1 MLKLKKYES
10 KYRVLICLEHFPK
23 QLLDEM
29 AAPHNVEFEAAKF
42 LQKLIH
48 ESTDEPAKL
57 ATKLYVILQHM
68 RASGKENSMPYQVI
82 SKAMETVINQH
93 GLDIEALTSSRIT
106 LASGS
111 HSLEVARTPAAG
123 CSQSV
128 GAFAESKPGISD
140 NETSRTDGFASS
152 KPPAAPSSM
161 GHDPFQGCASQ
172 RSTRSF
178 DQESPSSMDTRSTN
192 SHSQDRRE
200 AAGWEQQGAE
210 RDPKRAS
217 TKRKRS
223 DTSAVEAQI
232 DNSQQPDVHTGISDI
247 RKERLIGKVE
257 IPGTFP
263 GGPVDPSGGKGPVDS
278 EYWKQGFIK
287 GSASN
292 FRERAVPGHLV
303 LPNQCDLGMANA
315 SSGSRLDAAGI
326 SQMPPNADRLLQGVN
341 ASNVGE
347 MGMLGTA
354 ASRDTGKSPV
364 IQASVS
370 SMPFKE
376 HHLKQLRAQCLVFLA
391 FRNGLPPKRL
401 HLEIALGNILP
412 KEGPSGYV
420 DGAQS
425 EVIADKGK
433 QAICEASSAAEV
445 TSLQGNIATIGKNER
460 GPTSSL
466 ATKIGPDADTISKET
481 ENAKVMEVK
490 PGPTDT
496 SPTDEEKKQLSGRG
510 TLEAEL
516 QSQPG
521 GANHVACAT
530 GVNKQLKPETVR
542 WTGVAH
548 NDPSRSV
555 LPASM
560 LHDFGSRRESSL
572 LPQHDN
578 STQIQQHGD
587 SHLSSSWKA
596 VNGMDS
602 GYHRQV
608 APNEANLLL
617 RTTAY
622 DDSALETQRRSIPDV
637 PRIVPSCEDEDKS
650 ISAGLAPSPKYTLS
664 EKWILAHQKRK
675 LATEQKWTQKMQK
688 ADQRIVSRF
697 NELKETVSSSEDIS
711 AKTRSVI
718 ELKKLQLLELQRH
731 LRRNILNDFF
741 KPIQREMDQLKSIKK
756 HRIGRRLKH
765 VEKYEQKMKEE
776 RQKRIRERQKEFF
789 SEIEVHRE
797 RLEDMFKFKRERCK
811 GFNRY
816 VKEFHKRK
824 ERIHREKIDRIQREK
839 INLLKI
845 NDVEG
850 YLRMVQDAKSDRV
863 KQLLK
868 ETEKYLQKLGSKLKE
883 AKSMARSV
891 EMDENRNAVVD
902 DSAEAGVET
911 EDENDQAKHYKESNE
926 KYYMIAHSVK
936 ENITEQPSGLLGGKL
951 REYQMNGL
959 RWLVSLYNNHL
970 NGILA
975 DEMGLGKTVQV
986 ISLLCYLM
994 ETKND
999 RGPFLVVVPSSVLP
1013 GWEQEMTL
1021 WAPAIN
1027 KIVYAGPPE
1036 ERRRL
1041 FKESIIHQKFNVLLT
1056 TYEYLMNKH
1065 DRPKLS
1071 KIHWHYI
1078 IIDEGHRIKNAS
1090 CKLNA
1095 DLKHYHST
1103 HRLLLTGTPLQNNLE
1118 ELWALLNFLLPNIF
1132 NSSEDFSQW
1141 FNKPFESNAD
1151 NSADEALLSEEENL
1165 LIINRLH
1172 QVLRPFV
1179 LRRLKHKVEN
1189 ELPEKIERLVRC
1201 EASAYQKLLMQRV
1214 EDNLGALG
1222 MSKARAVHNS
1232 VMELR
1237 NICNHPYLSQLHAE
1251 EVDCWIPKHYLPP
1264 IVRLCGKLEMLDR
1277 LLPKLKATNHRVLLF
1292 STMTRLLDVMEEYLV
1307 GKQYR
1312 YLRLDGHTSGLE
1324 RGALIEQFNRPG
1336 SPFFIFLLS
1345 IRAGGVGV
1353 NLQAADTVIIFDT
1366 DWNPQVDLQAQARAH
1381 RIGQKKDV
1389 LVLRLETVHTVE
1401 EQVRAAAEHKLGVAN
1416 QSITAGFFDNNT
1428 SAEDRREYLE
1438 SLLRECKKEEAAPVL
1453 DDDGLNDIL
1462 ARSES
1467 EIDVFEAVDQKR
1479 REEEMALW
1487 KRLVL
1492 EQGNRCSEDI
1502 PPLPSRLVTDD
1513 DLKAF
1518 YEAMK
1523 IYEVAS
1529 AEASSSSGMKRK
1541 SGYLGGFDTQ
1551 EYGRGKRAREVRSY
1565 EELWTEEEFEKMCEA
1580 DSPEAAKPKGE
1591 QVDVLMPAS
1600 NSQTACKVELSS
1612 QTPQAVPP
1620 TLVSSALVNK
1630 DVTPP
1635 VKRGRGRPRRTPI
1648 SASSADGVSKPEA
1661 HKVTAASTVESTGLN
1676 SQDAS
1681 AIPNDVSGVSQQVH
1695 AVISPNSQAV
1705 SPLPSSVDPVAE
1717 SSPGCTSVPQPK
1729 RQGRKV
1735 HSIEKN
1741 VQGQSGAETVRRR
1754 GRKPGRPSSSAASG
1768 LVVQDPKP
1776 NDQSVKQP
1784 SSDICATVNTA
1795 PAQNNNTLAGNP
1807 GALLPKSSDG
1817 STSLIVEDSKSS
1829 EVPVKQASA
1838 DVAPKIVAPVT
1849 DTEPCKSNVLPDRL
1863 NSFVEESGAGITL
1876 RDPKPNEKS
1885 VKQAPSDAAVVAVAT
1900 SASSDVS
1907 QGQCAYVSAS
1917 STGLG
1922 EIIPPSAGAE
1932 LHGITGH
1939 SAVAS
1944 SDSALPGSAGLRRGR
1959 KQTQKPQSGTEPV
1972 RRRGRKRGQTSSTAP
1987 EPPIAQDSNSG
1998 EQLKNRGATV
2008 ASTVAYVTAPSGAV
2022 NVGTSTHVVTVPVI
2036 PVVRVSGFVPGSTGV
2051 AGVSGLHHVSVGFS
2065 PDIPASSESSSLPS
2079 GTPDAPSVIPR
2090 IPAPLQ
2096 TQGQSQKG
2104 QVGEVV
2110 PRRRGRRKSTVAVA
2124 VPDNLGLQD
2133 GKGLEIVERKV
2144 IATRSRQISVSQS
2157 KNVQDETHKND
2168 ASVALAIKDSKTS
2181 VSCDIASSVG
2191 QSRDLHLVLNPS
2203 IVASASVKT
2212 NELSKCS
2219 EVSHANLTGD
2229 VKPNRNPANPP
2240 PISSSGITNV
2250 IVLALESTAPAVD
2263 HTGINFGTMPAKEG
2277 LELQRDKNSAQGVLA
2292 SKPDSGTQQ
2301 LSYAADTAI
2310 LEEDM
2315 CAPPGF
2321 DTPRPCYIGTAVK
2334 TSLESED
2341 TGITKS
2347 PDPNKSSVVL
2357 ALESANV
2364 DLCSVTYQGTA
2375 EKEET
2380 CDLLTGKDSA
2390 RGSMHSSM
2398 LQGSQPEIDSSAEI
2412 MTTGQPEEEMSAPPG
2427 FDIPQQPLSETTV
2440 AKFPLSGD
2448 SSEKKDIFVSSK
2460 VTCDSIAGIGFDKN
2474 LAGLNNASTESLEPL
2489 RFSTSAPSS
2498 SFMDSHGDHSLT
2510 VGSYSADNIKE
2521 SGDLLE
2527 EDSLPPGFAT
2537 SQTRLVQDKNN
2548 QSCGS
2553 TEGHIPVESV
2563 PRNGPTDSE
2572 YEHKES
2578 DAHGNVQSVKAT
2590 SIADIQMVESEE
2602 KFALGDNLNI
2612 LEGAAVIET
2621 GVGQLCP
2628 AASVSKLDGEK
2639 DIITVAA
2646 VSQGV
2651 AELRQVSDE
2660 AVGIFNCGEKH
2671 CSPSRVQHDDDRS
2684 VNNTLELAEKPAEDF
2699 GNLTVPIAKCA
2710 NSPVCLPNKTSEEL
2724 RPEEL
2729 PSLLS
2734 ISNPDDDGKTKL
2746 TAVSVMSTEVV
2757 GCSKDNSEHGDAYR
2771 EDDGAHETQND
2782 LVTIVAEPVKEID
2795 ATTLNEKNIIMPA
2808 CISNETLEITPPEK
2822 LPVLGSVSEPGD
2834 DVNTGL
2840 SDEAPA
2846 DCTLTDPVTI
2856 ADAMKEKDAVATI
2869 EKSDTVPINNEIAE
2883 QALTG
2888 KLSAFGNVLELRVD
2902 VNSKL
2907 LDESQTDAACQIQ
2920 ADHFTVIDDSLK
2932 AADAATSTEENA
2944 TVSASVDNETAAEK
2958 TQAEKHSAVGSVS
2971 EPGDDATTKLSVVSV
2986 ATTECLDCPKD
2997 NIKIAGAC
3005 QKDDAA
3011 CEMDIDSCNFEAGP
3025 VKSRDKCLKENV
3037 EIGDDRQQGNVG
3049 CEMDIDPHG
3058 ADSAATEPTDSTA
3071 LSTDACNES
3080 NVQSVLSVGNN
3091 ETMTVESTESHREDG
3106 ACEGEKH
3113 DFGGTQTASLVEIS
3127 DVEAVSV
3134 FNSIVEEKAEES
3146 KEQVEQNMGRADYQ
3160 KCSVSCNKQVG
3171 VENVMDTTLFFQST
3185 SSEDVNGDGVT
3196 LANNIDEP
3204 DKKFEEP
3211 SKGADVGLKAGS
3223 SFDVQLAVGGVDVAV
3238 ISQKQATEELVL
3250 CQASLGKNL
3259 ADMEHAEEHAGT
3271 QDGDLPR
3278 IGSGSGDDVNEPSDL
3293 VEEDSATTGFASSQT
3308 SLVHDKND
3316 KSAHDDMQTVKTTS
3330 VDADIPMVESVENL
3344 AVVDNLNIQKA
3355 ESSTVDTGERPSYLG
3370 ASASKPNDQNSS
3382 INIAFVSADVVEPRL
3397 VNDDTT
3403 EFISCSQKDC
3413 ASGAVQLGDDDR
3425 GVNASESAEKPTD
3438 VSDLTKPM
3446 VRSLNGPASLDTA
3459 ILEVQSET
3467 TPVLAPILDSEDNEN
3482 SKPIADSIVNAEDF
3496 QCPGENA
3503 ETSDARVEVDAHETL
3518 TDPVVDPVE
3527 DIDALEKSITV
3538 PASKNNEVARE
3549 TQPEKCPI
3557 LECVSEHANNEL
3569 AAGSVMS
3576 TECLNCPKENAQI
3589 GDACLEEDVAC
3600 EMDID
3605 SSNFAADP
3613 IKLMGNC
3620 LEKNIDI
3627 GDASQKGDFG
3637 CEMDIDSHDVAPDV
3651 RAPTSNTGESTPDTS
3666 NQGSAQNLLSTDTKI
3681 SSSIDVSDV
3690 LVVSG
3695 VKCTLG
3701 QMAKDAD
3708 QKDDNSS
3715 DILAAVSVA
3724 STSKLENSDDGK
3736 TCTSVTEPT
3745 EQIEGNVDDKVSHS
3759 AEAVQGGD
3767 YAPSISK
3774 LDNLGNGNT
3783 NATETTEKGEEAL
3796 DDGCLD
3802 IPDSVHA
3809 RGGIQSTLK
3818 LDNSGGNKTN
3828 DSSISVAGAM
3838 EQVEGSTRI
3847 TDGGDTVHVGDDVPA
3862 TSNMDN
3868 SDGSQTNDS
3877 SVGVS
3882 VSETNGQVEGN
3893 VGVAD
3898 DGHEVLASDS
3908 VASKSKPDH
3917 SDEGK
3922 TNDSSVSDAKEQVEP
3937 NVGTTEDGDEVHTGE
3952 SLLAESR
3959 KANDSSIGV
3968 NECEGQFEGNVGVAD
3983 GGDEFHVMDS
3993 ALVESKLDNSNDGKT
4008 DDTSIS
4014 INESKEQV
4022 EGNVG
4027 VTDGGD
4033 TVEAGDSVLPESKLD
4048 NSADGKTNDSS
4059 ISATEVT
4066 ERVETNVGVKDG
4078 GHTVD
4083 AGNSVPPESKLD
4095 NYDDFKIKDPSIST
4109 QVTELD
4115 PSIGSTEV
4123 TEQPEANVEVAD
4135 CSDTVDAGDRA
4146 PAESKLDDSN
4156 NGKIHDSS
4164 ISGTEVTDQV
4174 EGSVETTDV
4183 GQDSGSCDVQQAD

>member
-1 MLKLKKYES
+1 MLLLSGVDMLKL
-10 KYRVLICLEHFPK
+10 R
-23 QLLDEM
+23 
-29 AAPHNVEFEAAKF
+29 
-42 LQKLIH
+42 
-48 ESTDEPAKL
+48 
-57 ATKLYVILQHM
+57 LYTNTCILCVKCPP
-68 RASGKENSMPYQVI
+68 R
-82 SKAMETVINQH
+82 AMETVINQH
-93 GLDIEALTSSRIT
+93 SLDIEALTSSRIP

-111 HSLEVARTPAAG
+111 HSGEVARTPAAG

-128 GAFAESKPGISD
+128 GAFAESKPGMSD

-200 AAGWEQQGAE
+200 TAGWEQQGAE

-217 TKRKRS
+217 IKRKMS
-223 DTSAVEAQI
+223 DTPAVEAQI

-247 RKERLIGKVE
+247 RKERLSGKGE

-263 GGPVDPSGGKGPVDS
+263 GGPVDPSGGKGPVES

-292 FRERAVPGHLV
+292 FRERAVHGHLV
-303 LPNQCDLGMANA
+303 SPNQGDLGMANA
-315 SSGSRLDAAGI
+315 SSGSHLDAAGI

-341 ASNVGE
+341 PSNVGE
-347 MGMLGTA
+347 MGMHRTA
-354 ASRDTGKSPV
+354 ASRDTGRSPV

-445 TSLQGNIATIGKNER
+445 TSLQGNIATVGKNER
-460 GPTSSL
+460 GPASSL

-490 PGPTDT
+490 PGPTEA
-496 SPTDEEKKQLSGRG
+496 SPTDEGKKQLSGRG
-510 TLEAEL
+510 TSEAEL

-521 GANHVACAT
+521 GANRVACAT

-542 WTGVAH
+542 WTGVGH

-560 LHDFGSRRESSL
+560 QHDFGSRRESSL

-596 VNGMDS
+596 ANGMDS
-602 GYHRQV
+602 EYHRQV

-622 DDSALETQRRSIPDV
+622 DDSTLETQRRSIPDV
-637 PRIVPSCEDEDKS
+637 SRVVPACEDEDKS

-675 LATEQKWTQKMQK
+675 LATEQKWMQKMQK

-789 SEIEVHRE
+789 SEIE
-797 RLEDMFKFKRERCK
+797 
-811 GFNRY
+811 
-816 VKEFHKRK
+816 
-824 ERIHREKIDRIQREK
+824 
-839 INLLKI
+839 
-845 NDVEG
+845 
-850 YLRMVQDAKSDRV
+850 DAKSDRV

-902 DSAEAGVET
+902 DSAETGVET

-1041 FKESIIHQKFNVLLT
+1041 FKESIVHQKFNVLLT

-1201 EASAYQKLLMQRV
+1201 EASAYQKLLIQRV

-1251 EVDCWIPKHYLPP
+1251 EVDRLIPSHYLPP

-1307 GKQYR
+1307 WKQYR
-1312 YLRLDGHTSGLE
+1312 YLRLDGHTSGQE

-1523 IYEVAS
+1523 IYEVSS

-1565 EELWTEEEFEKMCEA
+1565 EEQWTEEEFEKMCQA

-1591 QVDVLMPAS
+1591 HVDVLIPAS
-1600 NSQTACKVELSS
+1600 NSQTACKIELSS

-1676 SQDAS
+1676 SLDAS
-1681 AIPNDVSGVSQQVH
+1681 AVPNDVSGVSQQVH

-1717 SSPGCTSVPQPK
+1717 PSPGCTSVPQPK

-1776 NDQSVKQP
+1776 NDQPVKQP

-1795 PAQNNNTLAGNP
+1795 PTQNNNTLAGNP

-1849 DTEPCKSNVLPDRL
+1849 DTEPCKSNVLPEHL
-1863 NSFVEESGAGITL
+1863 NSSVEESGAGITP

-1885 VKQAPSDAAVVAVAT
+1885 VKQTPSDAAAVAVAT

-1907 QGQCAYVSAS
+1907 QGQACVSGS

-1922 EIIPPSAGAE
+1922 VEIIHPSAGAE

-1944 SDSALPGSAGLRRGR
+1944 SDSALPGSTGLRRGR

-1987 EPPIAQDSNSG
+1987 EPSIAQDSNSG

-2008 ASTVAYVTAPSGAV
+2008 TSTVAYVTAPSVAV
-2022 NVGTSTHVVTVPVI
+2022 NVGTSAHVVTVPVI
-2036 PVVRVSGFVPGSTGV
+2036 PVVTVSGFVPGSTGV

-2065 PDIPASSESSSLPS
+2065 PNIPATSESSSLPS

-2124 VPDNLGLQD
+2124 VPYNLGLQD

-2157 KNVQDETHKND
+2157 KNVQDEMDKND
-2168 ASVALAIKDSKTS
+2168 ASVALAIKDSKTA
-2181 VSCDIASSVG
+2181 VSCDISSSVG
-2191 QSRDLHLVLNPS
+2191 QLRDLHLVLNPS
-2203 IVASASVKT
+2203 IVASAPVKA

-2263 HTGINFGTMPAKEG
+2263 RTGINFGTMPAKEGG

-2292 SKPDSGTQQ
+2292 SKPDSGTPQ
-2301 LSYAADTAI
+2301 LSYTADTGI

-2321 DTPRPCYIGTAVK
+2321 DTPRPCYIGAAVK
-2334 TSLESED
+2334 MSLESDD
-2341 TGITKS
+2341 TGIFKS

-2364 DLCSVTYQGTA
+2364 DLCSLTSQGTA

-2390 RGSMHSSM
+2390 RGSMHPSM
-2398 LQGSQPEIDSSAEI
+2398 LQGSQLEIDSSAGI
-2412 MTTGQPEEEMSAPPG
+2412 MTTGQPDEEMSAPPG
-2427 FDIPQQPLSETTV
+2427 FDIPRQPQSETTV
-2440 AKFPLSGD
+2440 AKFPLCGD
-2448 SSEKKDIFVSSK
+2448 SPEKKDIFVSSK
-2460 VTCDSIAGIGFDKN
+2460 VTCDSIAGIGFEKN

-2498 SFMDSHGDHSLT
+2498 SCMDSHGDHSLT
-2510 VGSYSADNIKE
+2510 VGSYSGDNIKE

-2537 SQTRLVQDKNN
+2537 SQTPLVQDKNN
-2548 QSCGS
+2548 QSCES
-2553 TEGHIPVESV
+2553 TEGNIPVESV
-2563 PRNGPTDSE
+2563 PRNDPTDSE

-2578 DAHGNVQSVKAT
+2578 NTHGNVQSVKAM

-2602 KFALGDNLNI
+2602 KFAVGDNLNM
-2612 LEGAAVIET
+2612 LEGESSVIET

-2639 DIITVAA
+2639 DIINVAA

-2671 CSPSRVQHDDDRS
+2671 CSPSRVQHDDDSS
-2684 VNNTLELAEKPAEDF
+2684 VNTLELDEKPAEDF
-2699 GNLTVPIAKCA
+2699 GNLTLPIAKCA

-2724 RPEEL
+2724 YPEEL

-2734 ISNPDDDGKTKL
+2734 ISNPDDDGKMKL

-2757 GCSKDNSEHGDAYR
+2757 GCSKDNSEHGDAHR

-2795 ATTLNEKNIIMPA
+2795 APTLNEKNIIMLA

-2840 SDEAPA
+2840 SDEEPA
-2846 DCTLTDPVTI
+2846 NCTQTDPVSI
-2856 ADAMKEKDAVATI
+2856 ADAMKETDAVATM

-2888 KLSAFGNVLELRVD
+2888 KLSAFGNVLELD

-2920 ADHFTVIDDSLK
+2920 ADHHFTVVDDSLK
-2932 AADAATSTEENA
+2932 EADAATSTEENT

-2958 TQAEKHSAVGSVS
+2958 TQAEKHPAVGSVS

-2997 NIKIAGAC
+2997 NVKIAGAC

-3011 CEMDIDSCNFEAGP
+3011 YEMNIDSCNFKAGP

-3037 EIGDDRQQGNVG
+3037 EIGDGRQQGNVG
-3049 CEMDIDPHG
+3049 CEMDIDPHD
-3058 ADSAATEPTDSTA
+3058 ADSAATEPTDSTS
-3071 LSTDACNES
+3071 LSTDACNEN
-3080 NVQSVLSVGNN
+3080 NVQSLLSVGNN
-3091 ETMTVESTESHREDG
+3091 ETLTVESTESHREDG
-3106 ACEGEKH
+3106 ACDGEKH
-3113 DFGGTQTASLVEIS
+3113 DFGGTQTASLVATS

-3134 FNSIVEEKAEES
+3134 FNSIVEEKSEES
-3146 KEQVEQNMGRADYQ
+3146 KEQVEQNMGRAGDQ

-3171 VENVMDTTLFFQST
+3171 VENVMDTTLSFQST
-3185 SSEDVNGDGVT
+3185 SSEDVNGDSVM

-3211 SKGADVGLKAGS
+3211 SKGADVGPEAGS

-3238 ISQKQATEELVL
+3238 ISQQQATEELVL

-3259 ADMEHAEEHAGT
+3259 ADMEHAGEYGGT
-3271 QDGDLPR
+3271 QDEDLPR
-3278 IGSGSGDDVNEPSDL
+3278 IGSGSGDDVNDPSDL
-3293 VEEDSATTGFASSQT
+3293 VEEDSATTGFVSSQA
-3308 SLVHDKND
+3308 SLVNDKND
-3316 KSAHDDMQTVKTTS
+3316 KSAHDDMQTVKTAS

-3344 AVVDNLNIQKA
+3344 AVVDNLDIQKA
-3355 ESSTVDTGERPSYLG
+3355 ESSAGDTGERPSYLG
-3370 ASASKPNDQNSS
+3370 APASKPNDQNSS
-3382 INIAFVSADVVEPRL
+3382 INIAFVSVDVVEPRL
-3397 VNDDTT
+3397 VNGDTT

-3413 ASGAVQLGDDDR
+3413 ASSAVQLSDDDR
-3425 GVNASESAEKPTD
+3425 GVNTSESAEKLTD
-3438 VSDLTKPM
+3438 VSNLTKPM
-3446 VRSLNGPASLDTA
+3446 VRSPNGLASLDTG
-3459 ILEVQSET
+3459 IWEEVQSET
-3467 TPVLAPILDSEDNEN
+3467 APVLAPILDSEDNEN
-3482 SKPIADSIVNAEDF
+3482 SKPIADFIVNAEDLK
-3496 QCPGENA
+3496 CPGENA
-3503 ETSDARVEVDAHETL
+3503 ETSDAPVEVDAHETL

-3538 PASKNNEVARE
+3538 PASKNNEVAKE

-3557 LECVSEHANNEL
+3557 LECVSEPVDYANNEL

-3627 GDASQKGDFG
+3627 GDASQKGDVR

-3651 RAPTSNTGESTPDTS
+3651 TAPTSNTGESTPDTS
-3666 NQGSAQNLLSTDTKI
+3666 NQGSAQNLLSTDTQI
-3681 SSSIDVSDV
+3681 SSSIDASDV

-3701 QMAKDAD
+3701 QMAKGDSINHAEIFSSNVVDAD

-3715 DILAAVSVA
+3715 DILDAVSVA

-3736 TCTSVTEPT
+3736 TCTSVTEAT
-3745 EQIEGNVDDKVSHS
+3745 EQVEGNVDDKGSHS
-3759 AEAVQGGD
+3759 AEAVRGGD
-3767 YAPSISK
+3767 CAPSVSK
-3774 LDNLGNGNT
+3774 LDNLGDGNT

-3796 DDGCLD
+3796 HDGCLD

-3818 LDNSGGNKTN
+3818 LDNSDGNKTN

-3838 EQVEGSTRI
+3838 EQVEGSTGI
-3847 TDGGDTVHVGDDVPA
+3847 ADGGDTVHAGDNVPA

-3868 SDGSQTNDS
+3868 SDGSQTSDS
-3877 SVGVS
+3877 SVGVG
-3882 VSETNGQVEGN
+3882 VSETKGQVEGN

-3908 VASKSKPDH
+3908 VGAESKPDN

-3922 TNDSSVSDAKEQVEP
+3922 TNYSSVSVSDAKEQVEP

-3968 NECEGQFEGNVGVAD
+3968 NECEEQFEGNVGVAD

-3993 ALVESKLDNSNDGKT
+3993 APVESKLDNCNDGKT

-4027 VTDGGD
+4027 VPDGGD

-4048 NSADGKTNDSS
+4048 NSDDGKTNDSS
-4059 ISATEVT
+4059 ISATDVT

-4083 AGNSVPPESKLD
+4083 AGNSVPAESKLD

-4135 CSDTVDAGDRA
+4135 CSDTVDAGDSA
-4146 PAESKLDDSN
+4146 PAESELNDSN

-4164 ISGTEVTDQV
+4164 VSGTEVTEQV

-4183 GQDSGSCDVQQAD
+4183 GQDGGSCDVQQAD